1 MLLLAQE
8 ESKRLFEFSLAPLTE
23 ERGIPLAIMGIFVVF
38 SALVLIVVFI
48 TVLPRLVAPFIK
60 PEPVAEAVS
69 PVVGDDG
76 LPEEILVVIA
86 AAVAEALDRPHR
98 IVKIRGLGTGEYAW
112 SLEGRMKHHMSHRI
126 QHRDPK

>member
-8 ESKRLFEFSLAPLTE
+8 ESKRLIEFSWAPLTE
-23 ERGIPLAIMGIFVVF
+23 EHGIPMAIMGIVVVF

-48 TVLPRLVAPFIK
+48 TVLPRLVAPFIQ
-60 PEPVAEAVS
+60 PELAPQAAS
-69 PVVGDDG
+69 PVVHDDE